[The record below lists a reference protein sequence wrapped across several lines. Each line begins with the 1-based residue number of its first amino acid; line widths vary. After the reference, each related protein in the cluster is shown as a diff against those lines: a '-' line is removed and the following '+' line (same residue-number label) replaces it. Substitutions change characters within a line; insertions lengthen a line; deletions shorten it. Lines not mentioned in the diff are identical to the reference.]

1 MRSYWRAENNLII
14 STIYRCSNCSHILIF
29 LSIKLFDNLGI
40 TTILK
45 KFFYVTYLW
54 PWKWVYGLW
63 YSNSFS
69 SLLFF
74 IILKPNVTFLFL
86 FKTGSFV
93 KIDNFLLQEIF
104 FVQHQS
110 AFDGMKKTF
119 VQHKHVF
126 GYMKYFFL

>member
-1 MRSYWRAENNLII
+1 MRSYWSAENNLII
-14 STIYRCSNCSHILIF
+14 STIYRCSNYSHILIF

-45 KFFYVTYLW
+45 KFFYVTYLCS
-54 PWKWVYGLW
+54 WKWAYCLW

-69 SLLFF
+69 SSLFF

-86 FKTGSFV
+86 FTTVSFV

-110 AFDGMKKTF
+110 AFGDMKKTF